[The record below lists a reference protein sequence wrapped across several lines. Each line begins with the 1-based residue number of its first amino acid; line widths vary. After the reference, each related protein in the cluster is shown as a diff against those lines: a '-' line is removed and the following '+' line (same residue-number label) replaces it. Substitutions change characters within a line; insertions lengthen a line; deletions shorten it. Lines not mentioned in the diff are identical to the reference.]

1 MSDEAPFRTAHAAT
15 GAPGVA
21 APAAVLE
28 GQQRAAAPSSPT
40 PDGSAGVTVSDSAR
54 VLSQRLQDHRRW
66 FVLTGAGCSTESG
79 IPAYRDETGAWRHK
93 PPIQLQEFVGSERVR
108 RRYWARS
115 FVGFPRVA
123 RALPNPAHHALAQLE
138 LQERVRLL
146 VTQNVDRLHQKAGS
160 RNVLDLHGQLAWV
173 ACLGCRA
180 QIERERVQEWLAAHN
195 PQLSALGGGASEARN
210 AGGREAV
217 PDAGTPALERPE
229 RALAPD
235 GDAQLEVTLDDL
247 QVPPCPSCG
256 GMLKPDVVFFGETV
270 PPQKVRDSYAALEE
284 ADAVLVVGSSLAVF
298 SGYRFVRRAAQ
309 LNKPIVVV
317 NSGTTRADRLAQL
330 KLGGSCGVV
339 LSDAVRLLS
348 LEEARAW

>member
-1 MSDEAPFRTAHAAT
+1 MSDEAQFRRAPGA
-15 GAPGVA
+15 GAPAPGGHGSETERPQRVA
-21 APAAVLE
+21 DGSMGITNSYAEPPTPAA
-28 GQQRAAAPSSPT
+28 
-40 PDGSAGVTVSDSAR
+40 AR
-54 VLSQRLQDHRRW
+54 ELSQRLHDHRSW

-93 PPIQLQEFVGSERVR
+93 PPIQLREFVGSEIVR

-115 FVGFPRVA
+115 FLGFPRVE
-123 RALPNPAHHALAQLE
+123 RAVPNAAHYALVQLE
-138 LQERVRLL
+138 RQDRVRLL

-160 RNVLDLHGQLAWV
+160 QNVIDLHGQLAWV

-180 QIERERVQEWLAAHN
+180 QIERVRVQEWLALHN
-195 PQLSALGGGASEARN
+195 PNISMLSGSS
-210 AGGREAV
+210 
-217 PDAGTPALERPE
+217 LEGPHGEQPE

-235 GDAQLEVTLDDL
+235 GDAQLEVDVSSLR
-247 QVPPCPSCG
+247 VPPCPSCG

-309 LNKPIVVV
+309 LSKPIVVV
-317 NSGTTRADRLAQL
+317 NSGTTRADSLAQL
-330 KLGGSCGVV
+330 KLGGSCGAV
-339 LSDAVRLLS
+339 LSAAVRLL
-348 LEEARAW
+348 AAADA